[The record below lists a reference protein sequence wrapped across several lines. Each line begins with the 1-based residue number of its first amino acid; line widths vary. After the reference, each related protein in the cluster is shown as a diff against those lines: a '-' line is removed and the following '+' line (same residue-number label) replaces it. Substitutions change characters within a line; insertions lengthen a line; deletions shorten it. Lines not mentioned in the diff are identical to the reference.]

1 MPNLLHKNHNDNV
14 MNDQSAGVDP
24 NYNSAVGTGHQG
36 LTGQGLTGH
45 QQGYDNMSGQPM
57 GGITGTHGT
66 HGTHGTV
73 PPQQPATGLT
83 GMLPGHHHH
92 QQQQQQQQFPTADTV
107 PANQNPNAA
116 MPIPHSGGHH
126 TGMGPGVG
134 AGVATGVGAGTGIA
148 HGTHG
153 THNTHT
159 TGTTGTH
166 TGPTGT
172 HTNDQPL
179 HSSHVQTST
188 GHSPSTQIT
197 LGKLEHAAGTILHS
211 STLKAKGDAKIAE
224 GEAVKGQITEL
235 RNAEAMETHAQLAR
249 ERAGVHA
256 ARGVVHGST
265 HEAVGNHGVGGMG
278 VRPTDQVP
286 PPPTQTG
293 HLR

>member
-1 MPNLLHKNHNDNV
+1 
-14 MNDQSAGVDP
+14 MNDQPAGVDP
-24 NYNSAVGTGHQG
+24 NYNSASAVGTGHQG
-36 LTGQGLTGH
+36 LTGHQGMTGQGLTGH

-57 GGITGTHGT
+57 GGTGVTGT

-73 PPQQPATGLT
+73 PPQQPASGGIT

-92 QQQQQQQQFPTADTV
+92 QQQQQFPTADTV
-107 PANQNPNAA
+107 PANQNPNAS
-116 MPIPHSGGHH
+116 MHVP
-126 TGMGPGVG
+126 GMGPGMGGGG
-134 AGVATGVGAGTGIA
+134 AAPGIGAGTGVA

-166 TGPTGT
+166 TGTHNTHTGTGT
-172 HTNDQPL
+172 HTGTNEPL

-197 LGKLEHAAGTILHS
+197 LGKLEHAAGTVLHS

-224 GEAVKGQITEL
+224 GEAVKGQIAEL

-265 HEAVGNHGVGGMG
+265 HEAVGTHGAGGMG
-278 VRPTDQVP
+278 V
-286 PPPTQTG
+286 PPTTG
-293 HLR
+293 QPLR